1 MFFRVQNLGPL
12 RDAEIDL
19 SKDLIVLTGPNNS
32 GKTYLAWSVYGL
44 HRMRFGLQAIPVVE
58 SWAKALLEA
67 PDHSVDFNELFARD
81 GQEMLATIA
90 SDCRS
95 KLHLCFAAGNE
106 QFAGATVSVRSESH
120 GLNSVD
126 PRSAGIVGLN
136 GETYLKLFL
145 ASADTTTRFFF
156 ALFNQFGSRSK
167 VVDLLQLG
175 QGLEA
180 AWGPTTVLLSQGLS
194 AAERAMMPQR
204 VALLLRMELARV
216 LFPNSIIFPAE
227 RIALNLFAKEL
238 TLKRNAL
245 VDEMVDA
252 DLDEQPEKPL
262 ELIRRKAGR
271 YPWPIR
277 DGLTVASDLASL
289 SRERTTFAD
298 LADDLERAILGGTV
312 SISEEG
318 EFLYSPGAA
327 TESRFAI
334 HLTASV
340 VKSLTSLVFYFRHL
354 AKKGDFL
361 IIDEPE
367 LNLHPENQRKIARIL
382 AKAVRRGFKVM
393 ISTHSDYVLRE
404 LNHLVMLNK
413 LPAEEAKELGYDP
426 EFALDPTRVGVYL
439 VDEHRAESIPIAETG
454 FSIKT
459 IDAIVNQLD
468 IDEQRL
474 YARLAD

>member
-19 SKDLIVLTGPNNS
+19 SKDLIVLAGPNNS

-44 HRMRFGLQAIPVVE
+44 HRTRFEMDTPPVVQR
-58 SWAKALLEA
+58 WAQALWEA
-67 PDHSVDFNELFARD
+67 VDHSIDFNDLFARE
-81 GQEMLATIA
+81 GQEMLAAI
-90 SDCRS
+90 SSVYSS
-95 KLHLCFAAGNE
+95 KLHLCFAAVNE
-106 QFAGATVSVRSESH
+106 QFADTAVSIRSEFH
-120 GLNSVD
+120 GFEASESRLAGLLALSRYNHLRLLWTATGAKPRLSFVLLNPAVPG
-126 PRSAGIVGLN
+126 PR
-136 GETYLKLFL
+136 F
-145 ASADTTTRFFF
+145 ADM
-156 ALFNQFGSRSK
+156 
-167 VVDLLQLG
+167 LQEG
-175 QGLEA
+175 QDVEA
-180 AWGPTTVLLSQGLS
+180 VWGPATTLLVHGMS
-194 AAERAMMPQR
+194 AIEREMAPEGI
-204 VALLLRMELARV
+204 ALLLRMQLAGI
-216 LFPNSIIFPAE
+216 LFPNSVIFPAE

-252 DLDEQPEKPL
+252 DLDEQPGKPL

-277 DGLTVASDLASL
+277 DGLRVASDLANL
-289 SRERTTFAD
+289 SKEKTIFAD
-298 LADDLERAILGGTV
+298 LADELERAILGGTV

-318 EFLYSPGAA
+318 EFLYSPEAA
-327 TESRFAI
+327 TGSRLAI

-367 LNLHPENQRKIARIL
+367 LNLHPDNQRKIARIL

-404 LNHLVMLNK
+404 LNHLIMLNK
-413 LPAEEAKELGYDP
+413 LPAEEATELGYDP
-426 EFALDPTRVGVYL
+426 EFALDPAKVGVYL
-439 VDEHRAESIPIAETG
+439 VDDHRAESIPIEETG

-459 IDAIVNQLD
+459 IDAVVNQLNL
-468 IDEQRL
+468 DEQRL
-474 YARLAD
+474 YARIAG

>member
-19 SKDLIVLTGPNNS
+19 SKDLIVLAGPNNS

-44 HRMRFGLQAIPVVE
+44 HRMLTEMDTVPVVQR
-58 SWAKALLEA
+58 WAQALWETE
-67 PDHSVDFNELFARD
+67 DHSIDFNELFARD
-81 GQEMLATIA
+81 GQEMFASIA
-90 SDCRS
+90 NVYRS
-95 KLHLCFAAGNE
+95 RLHLCFATVNE
-106 QFAGATVSVRSESH
+106 QFADTAVSIWSEHH
-120 GLNSVD
+120 GLDSVD
-126 PRSAGIVGLN
+126 LRSAGILVLN
-136 GETYLKLFL
+136 KDTRLRLL
-145 ASADTTTRFFF
+145 VSAGATTRLSFVLTSQSVPGPNL
-156 ALFNQFGSRSK
+156 ADMSQK
-167 VVDLLQLG
+167 E
-175 QGLEA
+175 QGVEA
-180 AWGPTTVLLSQGLS
+180 AWGLATTLLLNDLSSVDREIATQG
-194 AAERAMMPQR
+194 M
-204 VALLLRMELARV
+204 ALLLRLQLNRV

-238 TLKRNAL
+238 TLKRSAL

-252 DLDEQPEKPL
+252 DLDEQSEKPL

-277 DGLTVASDLASL
+277 DGLRVASDLANL
-289 SRERTTFAD
+289 SKEKTKFAD

-318 EFLYSPGAA
+318 EFLYSPEAA
-327 TESRFAI
+327 SEGRLAI

-354 AKKGDFL
+354 ARKGDFL

-367 LNLHPENQRKIARIL
+367 LNLHPDNQRKIARIL

-404 LNHLVMLNK
+404 LNHLIMLNK
-413 LPAEEAKELGYDP
+413 LPAEEAAALGYDP
-426 EFALDPTRVGVYL
+426 EFALDPSKVGVYL
-439 VDEHRAESIPIAETG
+439 VDDHRADSISIEETG

-459 IDAIVNQLD
+459 IDAVVNQLN

-474 YARLAD
+474 YARITG